1 MITKI
6 NDFVNIQIYF
16 NLSLDS
22 IQNCMI
28 FNYNSKIFLNSLNFV
43 KSVTLII

>member
-6 NDFVNIQIYF
+6 NDFAKNQIYF

-22 IQNCMI
+22 IRKLYDIQ
-28 FNYNSKIFLNSLNFV
+28 
-43 KSVTLII
+43 

>member
-16 NLSLDS
+16 NPSLDS
-22 IQNCMI
+22 IRKLYDIQLQ
-28 FNYNSKIFLNSLNFV
+28 F
-43 KSVTLII
+43 

>member
-22 IQNCMI
+22 IRKLYDIQLQ
-28 FNYNSKIFLNSLNFV
+28 F
-43 KSVTLII
+43 

>member
-1 MITKI
+1 MINKI

-22 IQNCMI
+22 IRKLYDIQ
-28 FNYNSKIFLNSLNFV
+28 
-43 KSVTLII
+43 

>member
-16 NLSLDS
+16 NLTLYS
-22 IQNCMI
+22 IRKLYDIQLQ
-28 FNYNSKIFLNSLNFV
+28 F
-43 KSVTLII
+43 